1 MWKNNN
7 CEWKMIKT
15 KTKSASLRF
24 KSWMQW
30 SAEKHFILS
39 VFILSISISF
49 HMCFFYFNFVIF
61 FFIVVYFINL
71 SKTLE
76 NEESHKKRT
85 ATTFEEGKKKRQ
97 QTWSFKRSNDYNR
110 MITFAPFA
118 LYFHAFK
125 LHKEWSLN
133 LIIQ

>member
-49 HMCFFYFNFVIF
+49 WMCFFYFSFVIF

-85 ATTFEEGKKKRQ
+85 ATTFEKGKKSGNKPDRLSVQ
-97 QTWSFKRSNDYNR
+97 MIIIAWLHLPRLRCIFTLSSFTKSD
-110 MITFAPFA
+110 
-118 LYFHAFK
+118 L
-125 LHKEWSLN
+125 
-133 LIIQ
+133 LI